1 MSQEEVD
8 LNKLT
13 QKGTAL
19 HMACSLNKP
28 AFVSMLLS
36 KNADPSI
43 MNNEGYIASD
53 LCSNEEIIKIMNK
66 ESKSKENTIIKAN
79 AEVKFMKNF
88 YNLFEGD

>member
-1 MSQEEVD
+1 
-8 LNKLT
+8 
-13 QKGTAL
+13 
-19 HMACSLNKP
+19 
-28 AFVSMLLS
+28 
-36 KNADPSI
+36 